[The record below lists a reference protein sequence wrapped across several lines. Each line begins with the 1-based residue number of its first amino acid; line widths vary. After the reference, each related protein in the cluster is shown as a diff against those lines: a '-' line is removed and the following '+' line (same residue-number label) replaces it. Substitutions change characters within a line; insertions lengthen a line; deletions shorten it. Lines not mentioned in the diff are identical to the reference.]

1 MSEMALFR
9 KRQEE
14 AAKKQTGEMAP
25 DVDQVNLFYFYI
37 IHYLFTDIFILR
49 YV

>member
-1 MSEMALFR
+1 MALFR

-25 DVDQVNLFYFYI
+25 DVDQVSLFSLFSM
-37 IHYLFTDIFILR
+37 HYLFTHLFILC
-49 YV
+49 YA